1 MGQATCVTLH
11 SELQK
16 VSYEAACSS
25 LEMLSPTT
33 PWTACELREKLRGSS
48 SASTASA
55 SFGVAAPP
63 VLEKAVYTQRS
74 SWQSR
79 LHVLQAAPVVLV
91 AWQWRRSRLARR
103 ANAVPSKGGTK
114 PVVNWHRVRLLVLG
128 ASACFAIYR
137 LAKWGS
143 AQPLDTF
150 TDRAR
155 AYHGVCGSLAA
166 DLAFSSVAFIA
177 FAVCAGTETAI
188 TTLWPWKVREYAQR
202 EYEKAEQKVKE
213 SREGGGPE
221 INAKAQLGK
230 WTALR
235 EDIQRFMQTI
245 LIGATLA
252 GVVSTA
258 FITEICGQLFGPRGL
273 GIATVSVTL
282 VQLTLGEILPKSM
295 AVSNPY
301 NFAQATLPIFY
312 RISTV
317 VYPVSK
323 VLNEAM
329 SLLLAMCGVPV
340 DTKKTPYVSEEELD
354 LVFRSAMQSG
364 IVDAEE
370 GEMIRSVRNLDSKR
384 IKEIMT
390 PLVDMICIESE
401 EPISKLHNVI
411 KETQFS
417 RIPVYEVRFDN
428 IVGVVSMKT
437 LLKNANCLQD
447 FVSDNTKKVQEIC
460 DVPVFVPETMSL
472 ISALRLLKER
482 TLAICVDEYGGTT
495 GLITLEDVL
504 EEIVGEI
511 YDPDEEKDRVEK
523 QQNSAK
529 IQVLGPDHF
538 SMSGLAEIG
547 DVEEILGIKM
557 PDGDYNSI
565 GGFMCMTIDRIPV
578 IGEVVMVET
587 AAEMIRFEIASV
599 DDRRVLSVEAFRSGK
614 DGKSDEE
621 AEDDAQET
629 EKNQVIFVE
638 VEDMEAES
646 DGSSSAAPVVEL
658 LVEDRA
664 SKEAE
669 SEVVELELVE
679 DMASKASPSE
689 APVEK
694 GALKKVEHEAKM
706 ASRKV
711 LKKQPDRDSRSQ
723 LTGSPKPSPA
733 TKTGTDRGKGL
744 PDAKPSDE
752 AEDSSSRSGGAGKPL
767 TKLSGTETRGDGKAE
782 DAEDAKAKP
791 EPEAELPSEPPKQA
805 GQGSKGG
812 RPPSV

>member
-1 MGQATCVTLH
+1 
-11 SELQK
+11 
-16 VSYEAACSS
+16 
-25 LEMLSPTT
+25 MLSPST
-33 PWTACELREKLRGSS
+33 PWTACELGEKLRAGS
-48 SASTASA
+48 SASNAGASL
-55 SFGVAAPP
+55 GVVAPP
-63 VLEKAVYTQRS
+63 VLGPAVCAEQRS
-74 SWQSR
+74 SSQSR
-79 LHVLQAAPVVLV
+79 LQVLQTAPVILM

-103 ANAVPSKGGTK
+103 ANAVPSEGRGTK
-114 PVVNWHRVRLLVLG
+114 PVVNWRRVRQLVLG

-202 EYEKAEQKVKE
+202 EYEKDVGAEQKVKE

-221 INAKAQLGK
+221 ITAKAQLGK

-323 VLNEAM
+323 ILNEAM

-437 LLKNANCLQD
+437 LLKNANCLED

-523 QQNSAK
+523 QQNRAK
-529 IQVLGPDHF
+529 IQQLGPDHF
-538 SMSGLAEIG
+538 SMSGLAEKG
-547 DVEEILGIKM
+547 DVEDILGIKM
-557 PDGDYNSI
+557 PEGEYNSI

-578 IGEVVMVET
+578 IGEAATVET
-587 AAEMIRFEIASV
+587 AAERIRFEIAGV

-614 DGKSDEE
+614 DGKSDEV
-621 AEDDAQET
+621 AEDDAQ
-629 EKNQVIFVE
+629 
-638 VEDMEAES
+638 
-646 DGSSSAAPVVEL
+646 
-658 LVEDRA
+658 
-664 SKEAE
+664 
-669 SEVVELELVE
+669 
-679 DMASKASPSE
+679 
-689 APVEK
+689 
-694 GALKKVEHEAKM
+694 ALWFE
-706 ASRKV
+706 
-711 LKKQPDRDSRSQ
+711 
-723 LTGSPKPSPA
+723 
-733 TKTGTDRGKGL
+733 
-744 PDAKPSDE
+744 
-752 AEDSSSRSGGAGKPL
+752 
-767 TKLSGTETRGDGKAE
+767 
-782 DAEDAKAKP
+782 
-791 EPEAELPSEPPKQA
+791 
-805 GQGSKGG
+805 
-812 RPPSV
+812 

>member
-1 MGQATCVTLH
+1 
-11 SELQK
+11 
-16 VSYEAACSS
+16 
-25 LEMLSPTT
+25 MLSPST
-33 PWTACELREKLRGSS
+33 PWAACELGEKLRAGS
-48 SASTASA
+48 SASNAGASL
-55 SFGVAAPP
+55 GVVAPP
-63 VLEKAVYTQRS
+63 VLGPAVCAKQRS
-74 SWQSR
+74 SSQSR
-79 LHVLQAAPVVLV
+79 LQVLQAAPVVLV

-103 ANAVPSKGGTK
+103 ANAVPSKGRGTK
-114 PVVNWHRVRLLVLG
+114 PVVNWRRVRQLVLG

-221 INAKAQLGK
+221 ITAKAQLGK

-323 VLNEAM
+323 ILNEAM

-437 LLKNANCLQD
+437 LLKNANCLED

-523 QQNSAK
+523 QQNRAK
-529 IQVLGPDHF
+529 IQQLGPDHF
-538 SMSGLAEIG
+538 SMSGLAEKG
-547 DVEEILGIKM
+547 DVEDILGIKM
-557 PDGDYNSI
+557 PEGEYNSI

-578 IGEVVMVET
+578 IGEAATVET
-587 AAEMIRFEIASV
+587 AAERIRFEIASV
-599 DDRRVLSVEAFRSGK
+599 DDRRVLSVEAFRSAK

-621 AEDDAQET
+621 AEDEAQET

-638 VEDMEAES
+638 LELVEDTASKEAES
-646 DGSSSAAPVVEL
+646 DVASSAAPVVEL
-658 LVEDRA
+658 LVE
-664 SKEAE
+664 EVE
-669 SEVVELELVE
+669 SEISSSASPVVELKLME
-679 DMASKASPSE
+679 DMASKASPSD
-689 APVEK
+689 APIEKGK
-694 GALKKVEHEAKM
+694 GALKKVEAKATM
-706 ASRKV
+706 DSRKA
-711 LKKQPDRDSRSQ
+711 LKQPDPDSQSA
-723 LTGSPKPSPA
+723 TGSQKPSPLKKA
-733 TKTGTDRGKGL
+733 L
-744 PDAKPSDE
+744 PDAKSSDE
-752 AEDSSSRSGGAGKPL
+752 KESSSRPGPGGGGKFS
-767 TKLSGTETRGDGKAE
+767 TTETRDGRDVGKPKDAKEPELPARNPPKEGDGPKA
-782 DAEDAKAKP
+782 
-791 EPEAELPSEPPKQA
+791 
-805 GQGSKGG
+805 GT
-812 RPPSV
+812 PSV

>member
-1 MGQATCVTLH
+1 
-11 SELQK
+11 
-16 VSYEAACSS
+16 
-25 LEMLSPTT
+25 MLSPST
-33 PWTACELREKLRGSS
+33 PWTACELGEKLRAGS
-48 SASTASA
+48 SASNAGASL
-55 SFGVAAPP
+55 GVVAPP
-63 VLEKAVYTQRS
+63 VLGPAVCAEQRS
-74 SWQSR
+74 SSQSR
-79 LHVLQAAPVVLV
+79 LQVLQTAPVILM

-103 ANAVPSKGGTK
+103 ANAVPSEGRGTK
-114 PVVNWHRVRLLVLG
+114 PVVNWRRVRQLVLG

-221 INAKAQLGK
+221 ITAKAQLGK

-323 VLNEAM
+323 ILNEAM

-437 LLKNANCLQD
+437 LLKNANCLED

-523 QQNSAK
+523 QQNRAK
-529 IQVLGPDHF
+529 IQQLGPDHF
-538 SMSGLAEIG
+538 SMSGLAEKG
-547 DVEEILGIKM
+547 DVEDILGIKM
-557 PDGDYNSI
+557 PEGEYNSI

-578 IGEVVMVET
+578 IGEAATVET
-587 AAEMIRFEIASV
+587 AAERIRFEIAGV

-614 DGKSDEE
+614 DGKSDEV
-621 AEDDAQET
+621 AEDDAQ
-629 EKNQVIFVE
+629 
-638 VEDMEAES
+638 
-646 DGSSSAAPVVEL
+646 
-658 LVEDRA
+658 
-664 SKEAE
+664 
-669 SEVVELELVE
+669 
-679 DMASKASPSE
+679 
-689 APVEK
+689 
-694 GALKKVEHEAKM
+694 ALWFE
-706 ASRKV
+706 
-711 LKKQPDRDSRSQ
+711 
-723 LTGSPKPSPA
+723 
-733 TKTGTDRGKGL
+733 
-744 PDAKPSDE
+744 
-752 AEDSSSRSGGAGKPL
+752 
-767 TKLSGTETRGDGKAE
+767 
-782 DAEDAKAKP
+782 
-791 EPEAELPSEPPKQA
+791 
-805 GQGSKGG
+805 
-812 RPPSV
+812 